1 MKMKVHQNF
10 QNEPKAILRGI
21 ATNVNLKKQEVSNKK
36 PNFTPQGAG
45 EKERKLKVN
54 RKKEIKKIGE
64 ELLKKTPNER
74 SPMKQS

>member
-10 QNEPKAILRGI
+10 QNVPKAILRGNFI

-45 EKERKLKVN
+45 EKERKFKVN
-54 RKKEIKKIGE
+54 RKKEIKKIRE
-64 ELLKKTPNER
+64 EL
-74 SPMKQS
+74 